1 MPPSWLTSETVVR
14 LLWANY
20 NVKKKK
26 NVFDIVVLTL
36 LQYGL
41 AFYLQYLAHWPE
53 YFQVIE
59 SPTGQIMGYSMYL
72 PKCLVHVIS

>member
-1 MPPSWLTSETVVR
+1 MPSQWPASETVVR
-14 LLWANY
+14 LLWVNY
-20 NVKKKK
+20 IVK

-36 LQYGL
+36 LKYGL

-59 SPTGQIMGYSMYL
+59 SPTGQIMGYSMSL
-72 PKCLVHVIS
+72 P